1 MEANVRTLVF
11 SARPIAFLAQDA
23 IVRQKLGIHH
33 QNRQHV
39 VHFVSDRDRRLRYS
53 GNVMRVFPERKQ
65 ASATIP
71 HWRTSAAF
79 GLDALASSTS
89 RN

>member
-11 SARPIAFLAQDA
+11 SARPIAFLAHDSHLPLF
-23 IVRQKLGIHH
+23 LGFPGGFIK
-33 QNRQHV
+33 HV

-71 HWRTSAAF
+71 RARTSAAF